1 MLRSYIRL
9 MPSDIALRAVKGEY
23 NITFANGKNITMPQG
38 IISLCATAQNI
49 TKTLPLCSFYAIIH
63 QGGDDMK
70 KKIIIGVFSLLI
82 LITTIVS
89 IIGAIS
95 SYNYDMD
102 PANGVDIFEGFGAVL
117 IAVVGGFVVFYELD
131 LFYTTYY
138 FFIKPKT
145 IAKSIL
151 NVLSNLT
158 LLIMFFT
165 DSIAHFLFKY
175 VSQIFGEE
183 VILLF
188 ALFFIYV
195 ILRIVCA
202 VIPVRQSAKRN

>member
-1 MLRSYIRL
+1 
-9 MPSDIALRAVKGEY
+9 
-23 NITFANGKNITMPQG
+23 
-38 IISLCATAQNI
+38 
-49 TKTLPLCSFYAIIH
+49 
-63 QGGDDMK
+63 MK
-70 KKIIIGVFSLLI
+70 KKIIISVFSLLI
-82 LITTIVS
+82 LITAIVF

-102 PANGVDIFEGFGAVL
+102 PSNHVDILEGFGAVL

-131 LFYTTYY
+131 LFYTIYY

-165 DSIAHFLFKY
+165 DSMAHFLFKY
-175 VSQIFGEE
+175 VSEIFGEE
-183 VILLF
+183 IILLF
-188 ALFFIYV
+188 ALFLTYV
-195 ILRIVCA
+195 ILRIVCIS
-202 VIPVRQSAKRN
+202 IPVRQTSKEY

>member
-1 MLRSYIRL
+1 
-9 MPSDIALRAVKGEY
+9 
-23 NITFANGKNITMPQG
+23 
-38 IISLCATAQNI
+38 
-49 TKTLPLCSFYAIIH
+49 
-63 QGGDDMK
+63 
-70 KKIIIGVFSLLI
+70 
-82 LITTIVS
+82 
-89 IIGAIS
+89 
-95 SYNYDMD
+95 MD
-102 PANGVDIFEGFGAVL
+102 PANGVDIFESFGAVL

-158 LLIMFFT
+158 LFIMFFT

>member
-1 MLRSYIRL
+1 
-9 MPSDIALRAVKGEY
+9 
-23 NITFANGKNITMPQG
+23 
-38 IISLCATAQNI
+38 
-49 TKTLPLCSFYAIIH
+49 
-63 QGGDDMK
+63 MK
-70 KKIIIGVFSLLI
+70 KKIIIGIFSLLI
-82 LITTIVS
+82 VVTAIVF
-89 IIGAIS
+89 IIAAIS

-158 LLIMFFT
+158 LLTIIFT
-165 DSIAHFLFKY
+165 DSIAHFLYKY
-175 VSQIFGEE
+175 VSEIFGEE
-183 VILLF
+183 IIFLF
-188 ALFFIYV
+188 ALLLTYV
-195 ILRIVCA
+195 ILRIVSI
-202 VIPVRQSAKRN
+202 VIPVRQYSK